1 MRVTK
6 RSGRVEDVK
15 FDNVTN
21 RISKLT
27 EGLSNSVDVT
37 KVAQQVFSSIYDG
50 INTHEID
57 TLSAEICIG
66 MITSDPDYEILA
78 TRITASN
85 IQKRAANNFHIAMR
99 KLHKAGIVTHE
110 VLEVSSK
117 VKDDIKPERDYDF
130 GYFGLKTLEKGY
142 LQKIDGEII
151 ETPQYMYM
159 RVAIGIHGHDTE
171 RVLETY
177 DALSKGLFI
186 HATPT
191 LFNAGTPRPQ
201 MSSCFVAGTAVFTT
215 NRGPVPIEEVCIGDN
230 VVTHTGSIKP
240 VLQTHKNLLGDRTL
254 FDVKIYKTPGFQVTG
269 NHRFWSITKEQLHWK
284 DEPQWNSIEH
294 LRVGD
299 WISIPKTNLNTVY
312 EILDMYEL
320 LKDENGAEHWT
331 YSFEFDGTKMRRLTH
346 FTSEYRP
353 NGITLKGEWFE
364 RYIKVDEDFAWF
376 IGSWYGDGCITY
388 QRSSAKSKRT
398 PTHRGIS
405 FAQNPNNTTFIE
417 KIEKIGCKYLG
428 VHACISKSKK
438 RNCLSISFNNSA
450 IGNAFNI
457 LFGRWSSG
465 KFLWPNMYSWNRN
478 MVSAF
483 IGGLVST
490 DGCCTLRGNVT
501 VQLTNQPLIKSIF
514 HLSRSVGLDT
524 SLTVGSKPYK
534 DRKQYIGRIQ
544 FPWIPEIMKWVYKH
558 YDDNRLYKSER
569 ANTTLEIDGKIFL
582 RINAKTRVKD
592 NLPEFVYTLGVKD
605 DHSYTV
611 QGVIAENC
619 FLIANKEDSIDG
631 IYDTVKECARIS
643 KWAGGIGLHIHDVRA
658 NKSHIRGTNGTS
670 DGIIPMLR
678 VYNSTARYVNQ
689 AGRRKGSIAVYLEP
703 WHADIL
709 DFLEIRLNQ
718 GDEEARC
725 RDLFSAMWIP
735 DLFMKRVESGGNWS
749 LFCPDQ
755 AKGLSDVY
763 GKEFEDL
770 YEKYEAEGLARKV
783 VPASEVWKA
792 IIKSQSE
799 TGTPYM
805 LYKDACNEKSNH
817 KHVGTIKSSNLCVA
831 PETKILTS
839 KGQQIISELVDQ
851 DVEVWNG
858 DEFSNVTIRQTGKNQ
873 KLLTVK
879 TSKGLELRCT
889 PYHKFWIVGHNEP
902 IEAQNLEKGMKI
914 IKHSLP
920 VINHNT
926 ENMKYAY
933 THGLF
938 CADGTTSSHGNPKR
952 CLFKA
957 KNNGFCM
964 RHQKNLKDYE
974 EDDDGTCQANS
985 YSEQKFL
992 DLYHVKKKLM
1002 KFIDYDYASNNDAC
1016 NKIRLRLPK
1025 DIDEKYTVPTE
1036 CSLESKLEWFAGLID
1051 GDGCVTK
1058 HQGGRGISIQ
1068 IGSIHYNFLNDV
1080 LLMLQTIGVNSRIN
1094 LSRNESIKE
1103 LPGGSYTCKKLWR
1116 LLIPSGGVD
1125 LLKTLGLNTRRVN
1138 INTENLPNRQAL
1150 HFDKIV
1156 SVEDLGETSDTFCF
1170 NEPLK
1175 HRGIFNGILTGNCT
1189 EILEYTD
1196 KDETAV
1202 CNLASIALPKYVDVE
1217 KKEFNH
1223 EELHRVTKMVTRNL
1237 NKVIDKNFY
1246 PTENGER
1253 SNMRHRP
1260 IGIGVQGLAD
1270 VFIML
1275 RMSFGSEESRKL
1287 NRDIFETIYHAS
1299 LESSCELAEMYGTY
1313 ETFKG
1318 SPFSQGILQ
1327 FDMWDRDPKFSG
1339 RYDWNAMR
1347 ELVKKGT
1354 RNSLLLAPMPTAST
1368 SQILGNNECFEPYTT
1383 NIYLRRTLAGEFVV
1397 VNKHL
1402 VNDLKERGLWS
1413 KEMKDLMVK
1422 ANGSVQ
1428 NIIDIPDDL
1437 KELYKT
1443 VWEMSQKTIIDMAAD
1458 RGVYIDQSQ
1467 SMNLFVESP
1476 TLSKLSSMHMYA
1488 WKTGLKTG
1496 MYYLRSKA
1504 KARPIQFSLE
1514 AECAMCSA

>member
-201 MSSCFVAGTAVFTT
+201 MSSCF
-215 NRGPVPIEEVCIGDN
+215 
-230 VVTHTGSIKP
+230 
-240 VLQTHKNLLGDRTL
+240 L
-254 FDVKIYKTPGFQVTG
+254 
-269 NHRFWSITKEQLHWK
+269 
-284 DEPQWNSIEH
+284 
-294 LRVGD
+294 
-299 WISIPKTNLNTVY
+299 IS
-312 EILDMYEL
+312 
-320 LKDENGAEHWT
+320 
-331 YSFEFDGTKMRRLTH
+331 
-346 FTSEYRP
+346 
-353 NGITLKGEWFE
+353 
-364 RYIKVDEDFAWF
+364 
-376 IGSWYGDGCITY
+376 
-388 QRSSAKSKRT
+388 
-398 PTHRGIS
+398 
-405 FAQNPNNTTFIE
+405 
-417 KIEKIGCKYLG
+417 
-428 VHACISKSKK
+428 
-438 RNCLSISFNNSA
+438 
-450 IGNAFNI
+450 
-457 LFGRWSSG
+457 
-465 KFLWPNMYSWNRN
+465 
-478 MVSAF
+478 
-483 IGGLVST
+483 
-490 DGCCTLRGNVT
+490 
-501 VQLTNQPLIKSIF
+501 
-514 HLSRSVGLDT
+514 
-524 SLTVGSKPYK
+524 
-534 DRKQYIGRIQ
+534 
-544 FPWIPEIMKWVYKH
+544 
-558 YDDNRLYKSER
+558 
-569 ANTTLEIDGKIFL
+569 
-582 RINAKTRVKD
+582 
-592 NLPEFVYTLGVKD
+592 
-605 DHSYTV
+605 
-611 QGVIAENC
+611 
-619 FLIANKEDSIDG
+619 NKEDSIDG

-902 IEAQNLEKGMKI
+902 IEAQNLEKGVETI
-914 IKHSLP
+914 RYSLP
-920 VINHNT
+920 
-926 ENMKYAY
+926 
-933 THGLF
+933 
-938 CADGTTSSHGNPKR
+938 
-952 CLFKA
+952 
-957 KNNGFCM
+957 
-964 RHQKNLKDYE
+964 
-974 EDDDGTCQANS
+974 DD
-985 YSEQKFL
+985 
-992 DLYHVKKKLM
+992 
-1002 KFIDYDYASNNDAC
+1002 ND
-1016 NKIRLRLPK
+1016 
-1025 DIDEKYTVPTE
+1025 T
-1036 CSLESKLEWFAGLID
+1036 
-1051 GDGCVTK
+1051 
-1058 HQGGRGISIQ
+1058 
-1068 IGSIHYNFLNDV
+1068 
-1080 LLMLQTIGVNSRIN
+1080 
-1094 LSRNESIKE
+1094 
-1103 LPGGSYTCKKLWR
+1103 
-1116 LLIPSGGVD
+1116 
-1125 LLKTLGLNTRRVN
+1125 
-1138 INTENLPNRQAL
+1138 

-1246 PTENGER
+1246 PTENGKR

>member
-21 RISKLT
+21 RISKLNYD
-27 EGLSNSVDVT
+27 LSECVDVT
-37 KVAQQVFSSIYDG
+37 KIAQQVFSSIYDG
-50 INTHEID
+50 IKTPEID

-117 VKDDIKPERDYDF
+117 VKDEIKPERDFDF

-142 LQKIDGEII
+142 LQKIDGEVI
-151 ETPQYMYM
+151 ETPQYLYM
-159 RVAIGIHGHDTE
+159 RVAIGIHGHDIDH
-171 RVLETY
+171 VLETY

-201 MSSCFVAGTAVFTT
+201 MSSCF
-215 NRGPVPIEEVCIGDN
+215 
-230 VVTHTGSIKP
+230 
-240 VLQTHKNLLGDRTL
+240 
-254 FDVKIYKTPGFQVTG
+254 
-269 NHRFWSITKEQLHWK
+269 
-284 DEPQWNSIEH
+284 
-294 LRVGD
+294 
-299 WISIPKTNLNTVY
+299 
-312 EILDMYEL
+312 
-320 LKDENGAEHWT
+320 
-331 YSFEFDGTKMRRLTH
+331 
-346 FTSEYRP
+346 
-353 NGITLKGEWFE
+353 
-364 RYIKVDEDFAWF
+364 
-376 IGSWYGDGCITY
+376 
-388 QRSSAKSKRT
+388 
-398 PTHRGIS
+398 
-405 FAQNPNNTTFIE
+405 
-417 KIEKIGCKYLG
+417 
-428 VHACISKSKK
+428 
-438 RNCLSISFNNSA
+438 
-450 IGNAFNI
+450 
-457 LFGRWSSG
+457 
-465 KFLWPNMYSWNRN
+465 
-478 MVSAF
+478 
-483 IGGLVST
+483 
-490 DGCCTLRGNVT
+490 
-501 VQLTNQPLIKSIF
+501 
-514 HLSRSVGLDT
+514 
-524 SLTVGSKPYK
+524 
-534 DRKQYIGRIQ
+534 
-544 FPWIPEIMKWVYKH
+544 
-558 YDDNRLYKSER
+558 
-569 ANTTLEIDGKIFL
+569 
-582 RINAKTRVKD
+582 
-592 NLPEFVYTLGVKD
+592 
-605 DHSYTV
+605 
-611 QGVIAENC
+611 
-619 FLIANKEDSIDG
+619 LIANKEDSIDG

-643 KWAGGIGLHIHDVRA
+643 KWAGGIGLHVHDVRA

-703 WHADIL
+703 WHTDIL

-735 DLFMKRVESGGNWS
+735 DLFMKRVESDGNWS

-763 GKEFEDL
+763 GKEFEEL
-770 YEKYEAEGLARKV
+770 YEKYESEGIATKV
-783 VPASEVWKA
+783 VPASEIWKA

-817 KHVGTIKSSNLCVA
+817 KHVGTIKSSNLC
-831 PETKILTS
+831 
-839 KGQQIISELVDQ
+839 
-851 DVEVWNG
+851 
-858 DEFSNVTIRQTGKNQ
+858 
-873 KLLTVK
+873 
-879 TSKGLELRCT
+879 
-889 PYHKFWIVGHNEP
+889 
-902 IEAQNLEKGMKI
+902 
-914 IKHSLP
+914 
-920 VINHNT
+920 
-926 ENMKYAY
+926 
-933 THGLF
+933 
-938 CADGTTSSHGNPKR
+938 
-952 CLFKA
+952 
-957 KNNGFCM
+957 
-964 RHQKNLKDYE
+964 
-974 EDDDGTCQANS
+974 
-985 YSEQKFL
+985 
-992 DLYHVKKKLM
+992 
-1002 KFIDYDYASNNDAC
+1002 
-1016 NKIRLRLPK
+1016 
-1025 DIDEKYTVPTE
+1025 
-1036 CSLESKLEWFAGLID
+1036 
-1051 GDGCVTK
+1051 
-1058 HQGGRGISIQ
+1058 
-1068 IGSIHYNFLNDV
+1068 
-1080 LLMLQTIGVNSRIN
+1080 
-1094 LSRNESIKE
+1094 
-1103 LPGGSYTCKKLWR
+1103 
-1116 LLIPSGGVD
+1116 
-1125 LLKTLGLNTRRVN
+1125 
-1138 INTENLPNRQAL
+1138 
-1150 HFDKIV
+1150 
-1156 SVEDLGETSDTFCF
+1156 
-1170 NEPLK
+1170 
-1175 HRGIFNGILTGNCT
+1175 T
-1189 EILEYTD
+1189 EILEFTD
-1196 KDETAV
+1196 KEETAV

-1246 PTENGER
+1246 PTENGKR

-1275 RMSFGSEESRKL
+1275 RMTFGSEESRKL
-1287 NRDIFETIYHAS
+1287 NIDIFETIYHAS
-1299 LESSCELAEMYGTY
+1299 LESSCELAEMYGPY

-1318 SPFSQGILQ
+1318 SPFSKGILQ

-1347 ELVKKGT
+1347 KLVKKGT
-1354 RNSLLLAPMPTAST
+1354 MNSLLLAPMPTAST

-1476 TLSKLSSMHMYA
+1476 TISKLSSMHMYA

-1504 KARPIQFSLE
+1504 KSRPIQFSLE
-1514 AECAMCSA
+1514 AECSMCSA

>member
-27 EGLSNSVDVT
+27 EGLSETVDVT
-37 KVAQQVFSSIYDG
+37 KIAQQVFSSIYDG
-50 INTHEID
+50 IKTPEID

-117 VKDDIKPERDYDF
+117 VKDDIKTERDFEF

-151 ETPQYMYM
+151 ETPQYLYM
-159 RVAIGIHGHDTE
+159 RVAIGIHGHDIDH
-171 RVLETY
+171 VLETY

-201 MSSCFVAGTAVFTT
+201 MSSCF
-215 NRGPVPIEEVCIGDN
+215 
-230 VVTHTGSIKP
+230 
-240 VLQTHKNLLGDRTL
+240 
-254 FDVKIYKTPGFQVTG
+254 
-269 NHRFWSITKEQLHWK
+269 
-284 DEPQWNSIEH
+284 
-294 LRVGD
+294 
-299 WISIPKTNLNTVY
+299 
-312 EILDMYEL
+312 
-320 LKDENGAEHWT
+320 
-331 YSFEFDGTKMRRLTH
+331 
-346 FTSEYRP
+346 
-353 NGITLKGEWFE
+353 
-364 RYIKVDEDFAWF
+364 
-376 IGSWYGDGCITY
+376 
-388 QRSSAKSKRT
+388 
-398 PTHRGIS
+398 
-405 FAQNPNNTTFIE
+405 
-417 KIEKIGCKYLG
+417 
-428 VHACISKSKK
+428 
-438 RNCLSISFNNSA
+438 
-450 IGNAFNI
+450 
-457 LFGRWSSG
+457 
-465 KFLWPNMYSWNRN
+465 
-478 MVSAF
+478 
-483 IGGLVST
+483 
-490 DGCCTLRGNVT
+490 
-501 VQLTNQPLIKSIF
+501 
-514 HLSRSVGLDT
+514 
-524 SLTVGSKPYK
+524 
-534 DRKQYIGRIQ
+534 
-544 FPWIPEIMKWVYKH
+544 
-558 YDDNRLYKSER
+558 
-569 ANTTLEIDGKIFL
+569 
-582 RINAKTRVKD
+582 
-592 NLPEFVYTLGVKD
+592 
-605 DHSYTV
+605 
-611 QGVIAENC
+611 
-619 FLIANKEDSIDG
+619 LIANKEDSIDG

-643 KWAGGIGLHIHDVRA
+643 KWAGGIGLHVHDVRA

-678 VYNSTARYVNQ
+678 VYNTTARYVNQ

-735 DLFMKRVESGGNWS
+735 DLFMKRVESDGNWS
-749 LFCPDQ
+749 LFCPDT
-755 AKGLSDVY
+755 ARGLSDVY

-770 YEKYEAEGLARKV
+770 YEKYEAEGLATKV
-783 VPASEVWKA
+783 VPASEIWKA

-817 KHVGTIKSSNLCVA
+817 KHLGTIKSSNL
-831 PETKILTS
+831 
-839 KGQQIISELVDQ
+839 
-851 DVEVWNG
+851 
-858 DEFSNVTIRQTGKNQ
+858 
-873 KLLTVK
+873 
-879 TSKGLELRCT
+879 
-889 PYHKFWIVGHNEP
+889 
-902 IEAQNLEKGMKI
+902 
-914 IKHSLP
+914 
-920 VINHNT
+920 
-926 ENMKYAY
+926 
-933 THGLF
+933 
-938 CADGTTSSHGNPKR
+938 
-952 CLFKA
+952 
-957 KNNGFCM
+957 
-964 RHQKNLKDYE
+964 
-974 EDDDGTCQANS
+974 
-985 YSEQKFL
+985 
-992 DLYHVKKKLM
+992 
-1002 KFIDYDYASNNDAC
+1002 
-1016 NKIRLRLPK
+1016 
-1025 DIDEKYTVPTE
+1025 
-1036 CSLESKLEWFAGLID
+1036 
-1051 GDGCVTK
+1051 
-1058 HQGGRGISIQ
+1058 
-1068 IGSIHYNFLNDV
+1068 
-1080 LLMLQTIGVNSRIN
+1080 
-1094 LSRNESIKE
+1094 
-1103 LPGGSYTCKKLWR
+1103 
-1116 LLIPSGGVD
+1116 
-1125 LLKTLGLNTRRVN
+1125 
-1138 INTENLPNRQAL
+1138 
-1150 HFDKIV
+1150 
-1156 SVEDLGETSDTFCF
+1156 
-1170 NEPLK
+1170 
-1175 HRGIFNGILTGNCT
+1175 CT

-1237 NKVIDKNFY
+1237 NRVIDKNFY
-1246 PTENGER
+1246 PTENGKR

-1275 RMSFGSEESRKL
+1275 RMTFGSEESRKL
-1287 NRDIFETIYHAS
+1287 NIDIFETIYHAS
-1299 LESSCELAEMYGTY
+1299 LESSYELAEMYGPY
-1313 ETFKG
+1313 ESFKG
-1318 SPFSQGILQ
+1318 SPFSKGILQ

-1354 RNSLLLAPMPTAST
+1354 MNSLLLAPMPTAST

-1458 RGVYIDQSQ
+1458 RAVYIDQSQ

-1476 TLSKLSSMHMYA
+1476 TISKLSSMHMYA

-1504 KARPIQFSLE
+1504 KSRPIQFSLE
-1514 AECAMCSA
+1514 AECSMCSA

>member
-27 EGLSNSVDVT
+27 EGLSETVDVT
-37 KVAQQVFSSIYDG
+37 KIAQQVFSSIYDG
-50 INTHEID
+50 IKTPEID

-117 VKDDIKPERDYDF
+117 VKDDIKPERDFEF

-159 RVAIGIHGHDTE
+159 RVAIGIHGHDIDH
-171 RVLETY
+171 VLETY
-177 DALSKGLFI
+177 EALSKGLFI

-201 MSSCFVAGTAVFTT
+201 MSSCF
-215 NRGPVPIEEVCIGDN
+215 
-230 VVTHTGSIKP
+230 
-240 VLQTHKNLLGDRTL
+240 L
-254 FDVKIYKTPGFQVTG
+254 
-269 NHRFWSITKEQLHWK
+269 
-284 DEPQWNSIEH
+284 
-294 LRVGD
+294 
-299 WISIPKTNLNTVY
+299 IS
-312 EILDMYEL
+312 
-320 LKDENGAEHWT
+320 
-331 YSFEFDGTKMRRLTH
+331 
-346 FTSEYRP
+346 
-353 NGITLKGEWFE
+353 
-364 RYIKVDEDFAWF
+364 
-376 IGSWYGDGCITY
+376 
-388 QRSSAKSKRT
+388 
-398 PTHRGIS
+398 
-405 FAQNPNNTTFIE
+405 
-417 KIEKIGCKYLG
+417 
-428 VHACISKSKK
+428 
-438 RNCLSISFNNSA
+438 
-450 IGNAFNI
+450 
-457 LFGRWSSG
+457 
-465 KFLWPNMYSWNRN
+465 
-478 MVSAF
+478 
-483 IGGLVST
+483 
-490 DGCCTLRGNVT
+490 
-501 VQLTNQPLIKSIF
+501 
-514 HLSRSVGLDT
+514 
-524 SLTVGSKPYK
+524 
-534 DRKQYIGRIQ
+534 
-544 FPWIPEIMKWVYKH
+544 
-558 YDDNRLYKSER
+558 
-569 ANTTLEIDGKIFL
+569 
-582 RINAKTRVKD
+582 
-592 NLPEFVYTLGVKD
+592 
-605 DHSYTV
+605 
-611 QGVIAENC
+611 
-619 FLIANKEDSIDG
+619 NKEDSIDG

-678 VYNSTARYVNQ
+678 VYNTTARYVNQ

-749 LFCPDQ
+749 LFCPDV
-755 AKGLSDVY
+755 ARGLSDVY
-763 GKEFEDL
+763 GKEFEEL
-770 YEKYEAEGLARKV
+770 YEKYEADGIATKV

-817 KHVGTIKSSNLCVA
+817 KHIGTIKSSNLC
-831 PETKILTS
+831 
-839 KGQQIISELVDQ
+839 
-851 DVEVWNG
+851 
-858 DEFSNVTIRQTGKNQ
+858 
-873 KLLTVK
+873 
-879 TSKGLELRCT
+879 
-889 PYHKFWIVGHNEP
+889 
-902 IEAQNLEKGMKI
+902 
-914 IKHSLP
+914 
-920 VINHNT
+920 
-926 ENMKYAY
+926 
-933 THGLF
+933 
-938 CADGTTSSHGNPKR
+938 
-952 CLFKA
+952 
-957 KNNGFCM
+957 
-964 RHQKNLKDYE
+964 
-974 EDDDGTCQANS
+974 
-985 YSEQKFL
+985 
-992 DLYHVKKKLM
+992 
-1002 KFIDYDYASNNDAC
+1002 
-1016 NKIRLRLPK
+1016 
-1025 DIDEKYTVPTE
+1025 
-1036 CSLESKLEWFAGLID
+1036 
-1051 GDGCVTK
+1051 
-1058 HQGGRGISIQ
+1058 
-1068 IGSIHYNFLNDV
+1068 
-1080 LLMLQTIGVNSRIN
+1080 
-1094 LSRNESIKE
+1094 
-1103 LPGGSYTCKKLWR
+1103 
-1116 LLIPSGGVD
+1116 
-1125 LLKTLGLNTRRVN
+1125 
-1138 INTENLPNRQAL
+1138 
-1150 HFDKIV
+1150 
-1156 SVEDLGETSDTFCF
+1156 
-1170 NEPLK
+1170 
-1175 HRGIFNGILTGNCT
+1175 T
-1189 EILEYTD
+1189 EIVEYTD

-1246 PTENGER
+1246 PTENGKR

-1275 RMSFGSEESRKL
+1275 RMTFGSEESRKL
-1287 NRDIFETIYHAS
+1287 NIDIFETIYHAS
-1299 LESSCELAEMYGTY
+1299 LESSCELAEMYGPY
-1313 ETFKG
+1313 ESFKG
-1318 SPFSQGILQ
+1318 SPFSKGILQ

-1354 RNSLLLAPMPTAST
+1354 MNSLLLAPMPTAST

-1476 TLSKLSSMHMYA
+1476 TISKLSSMHMYA

-1504 KARPIQFSLE
+1504 KSRPIQFSLE
-1514 AECAMCSA
+1514 AECSMCSA

>member
-27 EGLSNSVDVT
+27 YGLSDTVDVS

-50 INTHEID
+50 IKTHEID

-85 IQKRAANNFHIAMR
+85 IQKRAANNFNIAMR

-117 VKDDIKPERDYDF
+117 VKDDIQPERDYDF

-299 WISIPKTNLNTVY
+299 WISIPKTNSNTVY

-428 VHACISKSKK
+428 VHACISKSNK

-490 DGCCTLRGNVT
+490 DGCCTLKGNVT

-631 IYDTVKECARIS
+631 IYDTVKECAQIS

-749 LFCPDQ
+749 LFCPDT

-770 YEKYEAEGLARKV
+770 YEKYEAEGLAKKV
-783 VPASEVWKA
+783 VPASEIWKA

-817 KHVGTIKSSNLCVA
+817 KHIGTIKSSNLC
-831 PETKILTS
+831 
-839 KGQQIISELVDQ
+839 SE
-851 DVEVWNG
+851 
-858 DEFSNVTIRQTGKNQ
+858 
-873 KLLTVK
+873 
-879 TSKGLELRCT
+879 
-889 PYHKFWIVGHNEP
+889 IV
-902 IEAQNLEKGMKI
+902 
-914 IKHSLP
+914 
-920 VINHNT
+920 
-926 ENMKYAY
+926 
-933 THGLF
+933 
-938 CADGTTSSHGNPKR
+938 
-952 CLFKA
+952 
-957 KNNGFCM
+957 
-964 RHQKNLKDYE
+964 
-974 EDDDGTCQANS
+974 
-985 YSEQKFL
+985 
-992 DLYHVKKKLM
+992 
-1002 KFIDYDYASNNDAC
+1002 
-1016 NKIRLRLPK
+1016 
-1025 DIDEKYTVPTE
+1025 
-1036 CSLESKLEWFAGLID
+1036 
-1051 GDGCVTK
+1051 
-1058 HQGGRGISIQ
+1058 
-1068 IGSIHYNFLNDV
+1068 
-1080 LLMLQTIGVNSRIN
+1080 
-1094 LSRNESIKE
+1094 
-1103 LPGGSYTCKKLWR
+1103 
-1116 LLIPSGGVD
+1116 
-1125 LLKTLGLNTRRVN
+1125 
-1138 INTENLPNRQAL
+1138 
-1150 HFDKIV
+1150 
-1156 SVEDLGETSDTFCF
+1156 
-1170 NEPLK
+1170 
-1175 HRGIFNGILTGNCT
+1175 
-1189 EILEYTD
+1189 EYTD

-1287 NRDIFETIYHAS
+1287 NRDIFETIYHAA

-1402 VNDLKERGLWS
+1402 VSDLKERGLWS

>member
-27 EGLSNSVDVT
+27 EGLSETVDVT
-37 KVAQQVFSSIYDG
+37 KIAQQVFSSIYDG
-50 INTHEID
+50 IKTPEID

-117 VKDDIKPERDYDF
+117 VKDDIKTERDFEF

-151 ETPQYMYM
+151 ETPQYLYM
-159 RVAIGIHGHDTE
+159 RVAIGIHGHDIDH
-171 RVLETY
+171 VLETY

-201 MSSCFVAGTAVFTT
+201 MSSCF
-215 NRGPVPIEEVCIGDN
+215 
-230 VVTHTGSIKP
+230 
-240 VLQTHKNLLGDRTL
+240 
-254 FDVKIYKTPGFQVTG
+254 
-269 NHRFWSITKEQLHWK
+269 
-284 DEPQWNSIEH
+284 
-294 LRVGD
+294 
-299 WISIPKTNLNTVY
+299 
-312 EILDMYEL
+312 
-320 LKDENGAEHWT
+320 
-331 YSFEFDGTKMRRLTH
+331 
-346 FTSEYRP
+346 
-353 NGITLKGEWFE
+353 
-364 RYIKVDEDFAWF
+364 
-376 IGSWYGDGCITY
+376 
-388 QRSSAKSKRT
+388 
-398 PTHRGIS
+398 
-405 FAQNPNNTTFIE
+405 
-417 KIEKIGCKYLG
+417 
-428 VHACISKSKK
+428 
-438 RNCLSISFNNSA
+438 
-450 IGNAFNI
+450 
-457 LFGRWSSG
+457 
-465 KFLWPNMYSWNRN
+465 
-478 MVSAF
+478 
-483 IGGLVST
+483 
-490 DGCCTLRGNVT
+490 
-501 VQLTNQPLIKSIF
+501 
-514 HLSRSVGLDT
+514 
-524 SLTVGSKPYK
+524 
-534 DRKQYIGRIQ
+534 
-544 FPWIPEIMKWVYKH
+544 
-558 YDDNRLYKSER
+558 
-569 ANTTLEIDGKIFL
+569 
-582 RINAKTRVKD
+582 
-592 NLPEFVYTLGVKD
+592 
-605 DHSYTV
+605 
-611 QGVIAENC
+611 
-619 FLIANKEDSIDG
+619 LIANKEDSIDG

-643 KWAGGIGLHIHDVRA
+643 KWAGGIGLHVHDVRA

-678 VYNSTARYVNQ
+678 VYNTTARYVNQ

-735 DLFMKRVESGGNWS
+735 DLFMKRVESDGNWS
-749 LFCPDQ
+749 LFCPDT
-755 AKGLSDVY
+755 ARGLSDVY

-770 YEKYEAEGLARKV
+770 YEKYEADGLATKV
-783 VPASEVWKA
+783 VPASEIWKA

-817 KHVGTIKSSNLCVA
+817 KHLGTIKSSNLC
-831 PETKILTS
+831 
-839 KGQQIISELVDQ
+839 
-851 DVEVWNG
+851 
-858 DEFSNVTIRQTGKNQ
+858 
-873 KLLTVK
+873 
-879 TSKGLELRCT
+879 
-889 PYHKFWIVGHNEP
+889 
-902 IEAQNLEKGMKI
+902 
-914 IKHSLP
+914 
-920 VINHNT
+920 
-926 ENMKYAY
+926 
-933 THGLF
+933 
-938 CADGTTSSHGNPKR
+938 
-952 CLFKA
+952 
-957 KNNGFCM
+957 
-964 RHQKNLKDYE
+964 
-974 EDDDGTCQANS
+974 
-985 YSEQKFL
+985 
-992 DLYHVKKKLM
+992 
-1002 KFIDYDYASNNDAC
+1002 
-1016 NKIRLRLPK
+1016 
-1025 DIDEKYTVPTE
+1025 
-1036 CSLESKLEWFAGLID
+1036 
-1051 GDGCVTK
+1051 
-1058 HQGGRGISIQ
+1058 
-1068 IGSIHYNFLNDV
+1068 
-1080 LLMLQTIGVNSRIN
+1080 
-1094 LSRNESIKE
+1094 
-1103 LPGGSYTCKKLWR
+1103 
-1116 LLIPSGGVD
+1116 
-1125 LLKTLGLNTRRVN
+1125 
-1138 INTENLPNRQAL
+1138 
-1150 HFDKIV
+1150 
-1156 SVEDLGETSDTFCF
+1156 
-1170 NEPLK
+1170 
-1175 HRGIFNGILTGNCT
+1175 T
-1189 EILEYTD
+1189 EILEFTD

-1223 EELHRVTKMVTRNL
+1223 EELHRVTKMITRNL

-1246 PTENGER
+1246 PTENGKR

-1275 RMSFGSEESRKL
+1275 RMTFGSEESRKL
-1287 NRDIFETIYHAS
+1287 NIDIFETIYHAS
-1299 LESSCELAEMYGTY
+1299 LESSYELAEMYGPY
-1313 ETFKG
+1313 ESFKG
-1318 SPFSQGILQ
+1318 SPFSKGILQ

-1354 RNSLLLAPMPTAST
+1354 MNSLLLAPMPTAST

-1458 RGVYIDQSQ
+1458 RAVYIDQSQ

-1476 TLSKLSSMHMYA
+1476 TVSKLSSMHMYA

-1504 KARPIQFSLE
+1504 KSRPIQFSLE
-1514 AECAMCSA
+1514 AECSMCSA

>member
-1 MRVTK
+1 MRVVK

-21 RISKLT
+21 RISKLNYD
-27 EGLSNSVDVT
+27 LSESVDVT
-37 KVAQQVFSSIYDG
+37 KIAQQVFSSIYDG
-50 INTHEID
+50 IKTHEID

-99 KLHKAGIVTHE
+99 KLHKVGIVTHE

-117 VKDDIKPERDYDF
+117 VKDEIRPERDFEF

-151 ETPQYMYM
+151 ETPQYLYM
-159 RVAIGIHGHDTE
+159 RVAVGIHGHDID

-177 DALSKGLFI
+177 EALSTGMFI

-201 MSSCFVAGTAVFTT
+201 MSS
-215 NRGPVPIEEVCIGDN
+215 
-230 VVTHTGSIKP
+230 
-240 VLQTHKNLLGDRTL
+240 
-254 FDVKIYKTPGFQVTG
+254 
-269 NHRFWSITKEQLHWK
+269 
-284 DEPQWNSIEH
+284 
-294 LRVGD
+294 
-299 WISIPKTNLNTVY
+299 
-312 EILDMYEL
+312 
-320 LKDENGAEHWT
+320 
-331 YSFEFDGTKMRRLTH
+331 
-346 FTSEYRP
+346 
-353 NGITLKGEWFE
+353 
-364 RYIKVDEDFAWF
+364 
-376 IGSWYGDGCITY
+376 
-388 QRSSAKSKRT
+388 
-398 PTHRGIS
+398 
-405 FAQNPNNTTFIE
+405 
-417 KIEKIGCKYLG
+417 
-428 VHACISKSKK
+428 
-438 RNCLSISFNNSA
+438 
-450 IGNAFNI
+450 
-457 LFGRWSSG
+457 
-465 KFLWPNMYSWNRN
+465 
-478 MVSAF
+478 
-483 IGGLVST
+483 
-490 DGCCTLRGNVT
+490 
-501 VQLTNQPLIKSIF
+501 
-514 HLSRSVGLDT
+514 
-524 SLTVGSKPYK
+524 
-534 DRKQYIGRIQ
+534 
-544 FPWIPEIMKWVYKH
+544 
-558 YDDNRLYKSER
+558 
-569 ANTTLEIDGKIFL
+569 
-582 RINAKTRVKD
+582 
-592 NLPEFVYTLGVKD
+592 
-605 DHSYTV
+605 
-611 QGVIAENC
+611 C

-643 KWAGGIGLHIHDVRA
+643 KWAGGIGLHVHDVRA

-703 WHADIL
+703 WHADVL

-755 AKGLSDVY
+755 ACGLSDVY

-770 YEKYEAEGLARKV
+770 YEKYEAEGLAKKV
-783 VPASEVWKA
+783 VPASEIWKA

-817 KHVGTIKSSNLCVA
+817 KHIGTIKSSNL
-831 PETKILTS
+831 
-839 KGQQIISELVDQ
+839 
-851 DVEVWNG
+851 
-858 DEFSNVTIRQTGKNQ
+858 
-873 KLLTVK
+873 
-879 TSKGLELRCT
+879 
-889 PYHKFWIVGHNEP
+889 
-902 IEAQNLEKGMKI
+902 
-914 IKHSLP
+914 
-920 VINHNT
+920 
-926 ENMKYAY
+926 
-933 THGLF
+933 
-938 CADGTTSSHGNPKR
+938 
-952 CLFKA
+952 
-957 KNNGFCM
+957 
-964 RHQKNLKDYE
+964 
-974 EDDDGTCQANS
+974 
-985 YSEQKFL
+985 
-992 DLYHVKKKLM
+992 
-1002 KFIDYDYASNNDAC
+1002 
-1016 NKIRLRLPK
+1016 
-1025 DIDEKYTVPTE
+1025 
-1036 CSLESKLEWFAGLID
+1036 
-1051 GDGCVTK
+1051 
-1058 HQGGRGISIQ
+1058 
-1068 IGSIHYNFLNDV
+1068 
-1080 LLMLQTIGVNSRIN
+1080 
-1094 LSRNESIKE
+1094 
-1103 LPGGSYTCKKLWR
+1103 
-1116 LLIPSGGVD
+1116 
-1125 LLKTLGLNTRRVN
+1125 
-1138 INTENLPNRQAL
+1138 
-1150 HFDKIV
+1150 
-1156 SVEDLGETSDTFCF
+1156 
-1170 NEPLK
+1170 
-1175 HRGIFNGILTGNCT
+1175 CT

-1202 CNLASIALPKYVDVE
+1202 CNLASIALPKYVDTE

-1246 PTENGER
+1246 PTENGKR

-1275 RMSFGSEESRKL
+1275 RMTFGSEESRKL

-1299 LESSCELAEMYGTY
+1299 LESSCELAEMYGPY
-1313 ETFKG
+1313 STFKG
-1318 SPFSQGILQ
+1318 SPFSKGILQ

-1347 ELVKKGT
+1347 KLVKKGT
-1354 RNSLLLAPMPTAST
+1354 INSLLLAPMPTAST

-1428 NIIDIPDDL
+1428 NIIDIPNDL
-1437 KELYKT
+1437 KELYRT

-1458 RGVYIDQSQ
+1458 RGIYIDQSQ